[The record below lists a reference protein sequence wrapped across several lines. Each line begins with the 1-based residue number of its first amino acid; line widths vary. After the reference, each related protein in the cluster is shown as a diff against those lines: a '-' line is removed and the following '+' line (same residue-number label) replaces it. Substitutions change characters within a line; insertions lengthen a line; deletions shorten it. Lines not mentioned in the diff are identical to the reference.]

1 MQCLIVKG
9 VRKMKKK
16 DKDIFLPTKDITLI
30 YCSPPVGS
38 FAVEKE
44 KNKLTQWDHCREQF
58 AAKFDDKIVGF
69 YFSHKAEK
77 AEDIVAFLHKF
88 EKIIQKSNAYP
99 KLKFSDFG
107 LTSVPHILYIE
118 PSNFW
123 KDCFFKRSLFTLV
136 LRCGQ
141 NYSIKDDNFD
151 DALFGY
157 QHKESNLMIETKP
170 AVMRFMFGFTKYT
183 GITPVLGQA
192 NIIKHGWKEE
202 FHKLDESE
210 IKNRLVLP
218 DGVKKPSN
226 IVGSE
231 SIWN

>member
-1 MQCLIVKG
+1 M
-9 VRKMKKK
+9 
-16 DKDIFLPTKDITLI
+16 
-30 YCSPPVGS
+30 
-38 FAVEKE
+38 
-44 KNKLTQWDHCREQF
+44 
-58 AAKFDDKIVGF
+58 
-69 YFSHKAEK
+69 FS
-77 AEDIVAFLHKF
+77 
-88 EKIIQKSNAYP
+88 
-99 KLKFSDFG
+99 
-107 LTSVPHILYIE
+107 
-118 PSNFW
+118 
-123 KDCFFKRSLFTLV
+123 
-136 LRCGQ
+136 
-141 NYSIKDDNFD
+141 FD

-218 DGVKKPSN
+218 DGVKKSSN